1 MYLGEAS
8 RKDIEELDEGN
19 DLYDPG
25 VYVFNSLLALTC
37 KTPEEIFDIP
47 PFSSVL
53 RGGYASLTAGE
64 LPHVE
69 GAVKPHKTYGSS
81 GAQLLYLRHRMTRL
95 LRGICGGS
103 IPEEDHHD
111 NLRGFL

>member
-1 MYLGEAS
+1 MYLGGAS
-8 RKDIEELDEGN
+8 EKDIEELDEGN

-25 VYVFNSLLALTC
+25 VYVYISLLALTC
-37 KTPEEIFDIP
+37 KTLEEIFYIP

-95 LRGICGGS
+95 LRGVGGDS

-111 NLRGFL
+111 TLGGSL